1 MLLCGGGERAE
12 KQNNALD
19 KIHCVGLSLAA
30 LDFKGL
36 KNQAPMIRKW
46 FCVSY
51 YVKHMP
57 QFLDG
62 G

>member
-36 KNQAPMIRKW
+36 KNQAPMIR
-46 FCVSY
+46 
-51 YVKHMP
+51 
-57 QFLDG
+57 
-62 G
+62 